1 MTLEKVTRSFVFFVQ
16 LLELKAREKKR
27 TKKKERSG
35 RETQKKSPSRERKKK
50 NRKKKRKKKCC
61 ALKIKK
67 DTQNAHKLRAQRK
80 RSFGKDEKTKTKTK
94 KKRLFSRAFLGFF
107 CFFLCVYIQTRSLSF
122 KKKGGFILREREK
135 NAPEKKDEEHEHY

>member
-1 MTLEKVTRSFVFFVQ
+1 MPK
-16 LLELKAREKKR
+16 KKR
-27 TKKKERSG
+27 EEWERD
-35 RETQKKSPSRERKKK
+35 TQKISILS
-50 NRKKKRKKKCC
+50 KRKKKKESKKKKEKKKGLR

-80 RSFGKDEKTKTKTK
+80 RSFGRRRKDDDEDEEKEGVFARVP
-94 KKRLFSRAFLGFF
+94 RLFF
-107 CFFLCVYIQTRSLSF
+107 CVYIQTRSLSF